1 MIETIATI
9 DILNLAID
17 KIDDGKVEDA
27 KDDLITFRDKLQ
39 NEVDEFDK
47 WAKVQSD
54 IDTSL
59 QLEIESEQGKWVIDY
74 RGWCES
80 SILGHPRKNKR
91 YKNPYFM
98 RFFNSLTITS
108 KYDRIYRYINKN
120 NKGLKYDV

>member
-59 QLEIESEQGKWVIDY
+59 QLEIES
-74 RGWCES
+74 
-80 SILGHPRKNKR
+80 
-91 YKNPYFM
+91 
-98 RFFNSLTITS
+98 
-108 KYDRIYRYINKN
+108 
-120 NKGLKYDV
+120 

>member
-59 QLEIESEQGKWVIDY
+59 QLEIESKQGK
-74 RGWCES
+74 
-80 SILGHPRKNKR
+80 
-91 YKNPYFM
+91 
-98 RFFNSLTITS
+98 
-108 KYDRIYRYINKN
+108 
-120 NKGLKYDV
+120 

>member
-17 KIDDGKVEDA
+17 KIDNGKVEDA

-54 IDTSL
+54 IDTQL
-59 QLEIESEQGKWVIDY
+59 QLEIESEQGKWVID
-74 RGWCES
+74 
-80 SILGHPRKNKR
+80 
-91 YKNPYFM
+91 
-98 RFFNSLTITS
+98 
-108 KYDRIYRYINKN
+108 
-120 NKGLKYDV
+120 

>member
-17 KIDDGKVEDA
+17 KIDNGKIEDA

-54 IDTSL
+54 IDTQL
-59 QLEIESEQGKWVIDY
+59 QLEIESEQGKWVID
-74 RGWCES
+74 
-80 SILGHPRKNKR
+80 
-91 YKNPYFM
+91 
-98 RFFNSLTITS
+98 
-108 KYDRIYRYINKN
+108 
-120 NKGLKYDV
+120 

>member
-59 QLEIESEQGKWVIDY
+59 QLEIESEQGK
-74 RGWCES
+74 
-80 SILGHPRKNKR
+80 
-91 YKNPYFM
+91 
-98 RFFNSLTITS
+98 
-108 KYDRIYRYINKN
+108 
-120 NKGLKYDV
+120 

>member
-17 KIDDGKVEDA
+17 KIDDGKVADA

-54 IDTSL
+54 IDTQL
-59 QLEIESEQGKWVIDY
+59 QLEIESEQGKWVID
-74 RGWCES
+74 
-80 SILGHPRKNKR
+80 
-91 YKNPYFM
+91 
-98 RFFNSLTITS
+98 
-108 KYDRIYRYINKN
+108 
-120 NKGLKYDV
+120 

>member
-17 KIDDGKVEDA
+17 KIDDGKIADA

-54 IDTSL
+54 IDIAL
-59 QLEIESEQGKWVIDY
+59 QMEAEGK
-74 RGWCES
+74 
-80 SILGHPRKNKR
+80 
-91 YKNPYFM
+91 
-98 RFFNSLTITS
+98 
-108 KYDRIYRYINKN
+108 
-120 NKGLKYDV
+120 